1 MCPAKLEEQGVL
13 ARVIPI
19 SRLADLRKSI
29 ESLHT
34 AGALDEEFYKAYP
47 KRFVFNPPVPMPEAR
62 SIVIMAS
69 RMPAVR
75 FIFNNKGVKV
85 PVLIP
90 PTYIQSARSDRK
102 ALDTLTEL
110 LRPYKVVPADL
121 PKKLLAA
128 RSGLAMYGRNN
139 ITYIDGLGSYYWL
152 AAFYSDMPC
161 PEEYEWR
168 ELAMMESC
176 QDCSIC
182 MGNCP
187 AGAITGDRFLL
198 HAERCIVYHNEKP
211 GDVPF
216 PEWMDV
222 SWHNCLVGCTRCQE
236 NCPENKGMLDIVDMG
251 EFTEEETELLLA
263 GTPQDRLPGSLI
275 KKLEEWDLLSSLDII
290 PRNLKALLAV

>member
-1 MCPAKLEEQGVL
+1 MRLARLEERGL
-13 ARVIPI
+13 PARILPI
-19 SRLADLRKSI
+19 SRLGDLRRDI
-29 ESLHT
+29 EELHQT
-34 AGALDEEFYKAYP
+34 GTLDEEFYQAYP
-47 KRFVFNPPVPMPEAR
+47 KRFVFNPPDPMPGAR

-102 ALDTLTEL
+102 ALDTLAEL
-110 LRPYKVVPADL
+110 LRPYKIMPADL
-121 PKKLLAA
+121 PKKLLAS
-128 RSGLAMYGRNN
+128 RSGLASYGRNN
-139 ITYIDGLGSYYWL
+139 ITYIEGLGSYYWL
-152 AAFYSDMPC
+152 SAFYSDMPC
-161 PEEYEWR
+161 EDDVWH
-168 ELAMMESC
+168 ELTMKESC
-176 QDCSIC
+176 KDCSIC
-182 MGNCP
+182 MDSCP
-187 AGAITGDRFLL
+187 AGAITGERFLL

-236 NCPENKGMLDIVDMG
+236 NCPEDKGMLDIVDMG
-251 EFTEEETELLLA
+251 EFTQEETELLLA
-263 GTPQDRLPGSLI
+263 GTPQEKLPAPLL

-290 PRNLKALLAV
+290 PRNLRPLLAA